1 MIEKDYITRLLA
13 DLGKVIAKLL
23 QLKASGNKIEM
34 EQAVWDGLAMAGVGG
49 EPLIP
54 YEDAVA
60 EIEDERVLA
69 SLAEAINIYLSVD
82 RNENLVRIKDLI
94 NRRLKEKKSLMF
106 DTEIL
111 E

>member
-34 EQAVWDGLAMAGVGG
+34 EQAVWDGLAMAGVGE

-60 EIEDERVLA
+60 KIEDERVLA
-69 SLAEAINIYLSVD
+69 SLAEAINIYLSVG

-94 NRRLKEKKSLMF
+94 NRRLKEKKSLLF
-106 DTEIL
+106 NTEIL